1 MSASTMPANTV
12 VASEEKNTDFQQ
24 YLTFTVADEEYGLRI
39 MAIREIRGWADATRL
54 PNRPDYMRGVINL
67 RGVIIPIFD
76 LRCRFGQGVTEANDK
91 HVVIILAAEDR
102 TLGVLVDA
110 VSDIIDAR
118 DSDIRPAPRQ
128 DEQGDAHY
136 FVSGLIA
143 LENRMVVLL
152 DIARLFGREE
162 VQQAT
167 GEEGA
172 QAHA

>member
-1 MSASTMPANTV
+1 MSANAMPANSLSV
-12 VASEEKNTDFQQ
+12 NDEKSSDFQQ
-24 YLTFTVADEEYGLRI
+24 YLTFAVAGEEYGLRI

-91 HVVIILAAEDR
+91 HVVIILAVEDW

-128 DEQGDAHY
+128 DEQGDAQY

-162 VQQAT
+162 VRQAV
-167 GEEGA
+167 GEEA
-172 QAHA
+172 AHAHA